1 MTKFNYGFNFNT
13 CSKKLNVTSGLY
25 PVFDSLFQQIRQI
38 ILSPECR
45 GRIDSNKIKYL
56 TFTFDTYR
64 DSWGKSATITLL
76 NSEDLSFNLNATLSW
91 HKGDAYLQEYGPKIK
106 LDLYFSGKVY
116 KTNKIY
122 LSPQFVLNIEHTLN
136 YLCNLQEQ
144 DDPNKLTHLSNVFEE
159 YRRRLYNWTRLI
171 EYSRKKHESK
181 QDKLPKLI
189 QKLKDSQNNF
199 VLDSR
204 ITDNLEDI
212 YTFIYHKNHPD
223 QITCTISYLKSGLQ
237 PEIQFVQKRPITS
250 IELCNAMYDLISNIH
265 QNM

>member
-38 ILSPECR
+38 MLSPECR

-56 TFTFDTYR
+56 TFTFNTYR
-64 DSWGKSATITLL
+64 DSWGKSATVTLL
-76 NSEDLSFNLNATLSW
+76 NSEDLFNLSATLSW
-91 HKGDAYLQEYGPKIK
+91 HNGDAYLQEYGPIIK
-106 LDLYFSGKVY
+106 LDLYFSGKFY

-122 LSPQFVLNIEHTLN
+122 LSPQFVLNIKQTLN

-181 QDKLPKLI
+181 QSKLPKLI
-189 QKLKDSQNNF
+189 QKLKNSQNSF
-199 VLDSR
+199 ILDSR
-204 ITDNLEDI
+204 CTNNLEDV
-212 YTFIYHKNHPD
+212 YTFIYHKDQPD
-223 QITCTISYLKSGLQ
+223 QITCTIFYSKSGAQ
-237 PEIQFVQKRPITS
+237 PEIQFAQKRPMTA
-250 IELCNAMYDLISNIH
+250 IELRNATHDLISNIH
-265 QNM
+265 QDM